1 MLNQKEMLIV
11 EEYLVNGFN
20 KTQSY
25 KVGYPNQSYSSLRV
39 ESCKFFKRE
48 DVKEYVE
55 EKIREQVE
63 GVKTLTNKMLI
74 NLEYDV
80 FEREVD
86 EEFSWREKQNSQ
98 KLMISLLKELD
109 LSEKPKEEVIFI
121 SLCEEDD

>member
-1 MLNQKEMLIV
+1 MINQKEMLID
-11 EEYLVNGFN
+11 EEYLVNGYN

-86 EEFSWREKQNSQ
+86 ENFTWKEKQNSQ
-98 KLMISLLKELD
+98 KMMIGLLKQLD
-109 LSEKPKEEVIFI
+109 INEKPREEDIVIF
-121 SLCEEDD
+121 LDGEEL

>member
-1 MLNQKEMLIV
+1 MLIV

-86 EEFSWREKQNSQ
+86 ENFTWKEKQNSQ
-98 KLMISLLKELD
+98 KMMIGLLKQLD
-109 LSEKPKEEVIFI
+109 INEKPREEDIVIF
-121 SLCEEDD
+121 LDGEEL

>member
-86 EEFSWREKQNSQ
+86 ENFTWKEKQNSQ
-98 KLMISLLKELD
+98 KMMIGLLKQLD
-109 LSEKPKEEVIFI
+109 INEKPRDEEIVIF
-121 SLCEEDD
+121 LDGEEL

>member
-1 MLNQKEMLIV
+1 MLNQKEMWIV
-11 EEYLVNGFN
+11 EEYLVNGYN

-86 EEFSWREKQNSQ
+86 ENFTWKEKQNSQ
-98 KLMISLLKELD
+98 KMMIGLLKQLD
-109 LSEKPKEEVIFI
+109 INENPRDEEIVIF
-121 SLCEEDD
+121 LDGEEL

>member
-55 EKIREQVE
+55 KKIREQVE

-86 EEFSWREKQNSQ
+86 ENFTWKEKQNSQ
-98 KLMISLLKELD
+98 KMMIGLLKQLD
-109 LSEKPKEEVIFI
+109 INEKPREEDIVIF
-121 SLCEEDD
+121 LDGEEL

>member
-86 EEFSWREKQNSQ
+86 ENFTWKEKQNSQ
-98 KLMISLLKELD
+98 KMMIGLLKQLDINENPRDEEIVIVLDGEEL
-109 LSEKPKEEVIFI
+109 
-121 SLCEEDD
+121 

>member
-86 EEFSWREKQNSQ
+86 ENFTWKEKQNSQ
-98 KLMISLLKELD
+98 KMMIGLLKQLD
-109 LSEKPKEEVIFI
+109 INEKPREEDIVIF
-121 SLCEEDD
+121 LDGEEL

>member
-86 EEFSWREKQNSQ
+86 ENFTWKEKQNSQ
-98 KLMISLLKELD
+98 KMMIGLLKQLD
-109 LSEKPKEEVIFI
+109 INEKPREEEIVIF
-121 SLCEEDD
+121 LDGEEL

>member
-86 EEFSWREKQNSQ
+86 ENFTWKEKQNSQ
-98 KLMISLLKELD
+98 KMMIGLLKQLD
-109 LSEKPKEEVIFI
+109 INENPREEEIVIF
-121 SLCEEDD
+121 LDGEEL

>member
-1 MLNQKEMLIV
+1 MLNQKGMLIV

-86 EEFSWREKQNSQ
+86 ENFTWKEKQNSQ
-98 KLMISLLKELD
+98 KMMIGLLKQLD
-109 LSEKPKEEVIFI
+109 INEKPREEDIVIF
-121 SLCEEDD
+121 LDGEEL